1 MIFKYCITCTQ
12 YIRFMKHSDGQETY
26 LLTYMNNFDGI
37 IEYEE
42 EINKYRLDLF
52 LNKSIKE

>member
-1 MIFKYCITCTQ
+1 
-12 YIRFMKHSDGQETY
+12 MKHSDGQETY

-42 EINKYRLDLF
+42 EINKYRLGLF